1 MEGVIVAA
9 GPTVAGDA
17 FAGEP
22 PQLID
27 IAPTLLAAVDAPS
40 SVAHTGKVLQQV
52 VGKEAAVRAGQAAG
66 EAEAGDQ
73 GDAVSD
79 TEAGEMEEHLRG
91 LGYLE

>member
-9 GPTVAGDA
+9 GPTVTGDA
-17 FAGEP
+17 FDGEG

-27 IAPTLLAAVDAPS
+27 IAPTLLAAVDAPA
-40 SVAHTGKVLQQV
+40 SVAHTGRVLRQV
-52 VGKEAAVRAGQAAG
+52 VGAEAMVRAGEAAAPDQAAP
-66 EAEAGDQ
+66 E
-73 GDAVSD
+73 DAVTE